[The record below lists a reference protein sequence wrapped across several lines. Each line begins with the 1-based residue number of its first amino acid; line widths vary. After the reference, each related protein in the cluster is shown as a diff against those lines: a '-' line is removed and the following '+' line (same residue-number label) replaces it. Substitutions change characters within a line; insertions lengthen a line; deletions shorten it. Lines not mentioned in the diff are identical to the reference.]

1 MAPYP
6 YYAGGIDS
14 WLDNFLS
21 SLLEDDVKINLFCF
35 ASKNMTKND
44 LVFTRPIDE
53 RLQIYYLPA
62 FTAYSKGIGWLFSYI
77 KEFKNLKIETTPT
90 TENIVLSTVPIM
102 APVIL
107 LRKLRLL
114 KGRLICSVRGQI
126 AQDCIDLGKPYFFS
140 KIVAYIEKTVL
151 YLSDCV
157 VANGNDTKSYL
168 KSFHNIESIVAANG
182 VSKSFFSRNA
192 DDVDLLRFDNFKGKK
207 VFLHV
212 GTLRPVKGI
221 DYIVDAFGDLEV
233 NDKENSI
240 LVFIGK
246 GMIEHYRDRCL
257 AKNVNALF
265 LGHKSNVCDYLSVAD
280 FVLNVSGGSGVSNS
294 LVETLTAGKPVI
306 AWDKET
312 FSQVVNSDNGVLCQ
326 NQCIKSLAVAV
337 SDCINDKYNFNSD
350 KIKSSVIE
358 YRWENVYKKW
368 KTLLF
373 NG

>member
-21 SLLEDDVKINLFCF
+21 SLLEEDVKINLFCF
-35 ASKNMTKND
+35 SSENMTMDD
-44 LVFTRPIDE
+44 LVFTKPTDE
-53 RLQIYYLPA
+53 RLTIYYLPA
-62 FTAYSKGIGWLFSYI
+62 FTAYSKGISWLFSYI
-77 KEFKNLKIETTPT
+77 RKFKSLKIETNKA
-90 TENIVLSTVPIM
+90 TENIVLSTIPIM

-140 KIVAYIEKTVL
+140 KVVAYIEKTVL

-157 VANGNDTKSYL
+157 VANGKDTKSYL

-182 VSKSFFSRNA
+182 VSRSFFSRNT
-192 DDVDLLRFDNFKGKK
+192 DDVDLLSFDSYKGKK

-221 DYIVDAFGDLEV
+221 DYIVDAFGSLEAK
-233 NDKENSI
+233 DQEKSI
-240 LVFIGK
+240 LIFIGK
-246 GMIEHYRDRCL
+246 GMIEHYQEVCVV
-257 AKNVNALF
+257 KGVNALF
-265 LGHKSNVCDYLSVAD
+265 LGHKSNVCDYLDKAD

-312 FSQVVNSDNGVLCQ
+312 FSQVVNSENGVLCE
-326 NQCIKSLAVAV
+326 NLSVKSLSMAV
-337 SDCINDKYNFNSD
+337 SDCINGNYSFDSNSV
-350 KIKSSVIE
+350 KASVWE

-368 KTLLF
+368 KALLF
-373 NG
+373 ND